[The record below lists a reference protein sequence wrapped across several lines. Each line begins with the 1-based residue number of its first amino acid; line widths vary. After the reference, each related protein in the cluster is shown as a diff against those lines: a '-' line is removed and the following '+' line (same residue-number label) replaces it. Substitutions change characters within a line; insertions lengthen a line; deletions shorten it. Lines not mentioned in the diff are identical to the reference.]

1 MSRLVL
7 FLLIT
12 LFLNTWAGNE
22 RFLHATTQS
31 QGRSPQERGAS
42 VARQVQDRE
51 AGRDSRTSMRMRLF
65 DRQGRM
71 RERALSIL
79 SMKGGSGRA
88 VPGDRSLTRFT
99 YPNDI
104 NGTGFL
110 VWENPDGEDERFLFL
125 PSLGRVRRIA
135 GNETQDSFVGS
146 DFTYE
151 DIGGREF
158 NDYTYTLLDDTSR
171 WTAPDGTTHPVFRLE
186 SRTKDVKARFPR
198 VISLVRQDNF
208 VVVRGEVHNRR
219 DELQKVFDVRK
230 LDKVSGIWTVFEM
243 VMADSLQKT
252 RTELVVEKIEYNV
265 GLTAADFSR
274 RELER
279 GGGR

>member
-22 RFLHATTQS
+22 RFLQATTQA
-31 QGRSPQERGAS
+31 QGRSPQERGAW

-51 AGRDSRTSMRMRLF
+51 AGRDNRTAMRMRLF

-79 SMKGGSGRA
+79 GMKGGPGRA

-158 NDYTYTLLDDTSR
+158 NDYTYTLIDDTSR
-171 WTAPDGTTHPVFRLE
+171 WTAPDGTLHPVFRLE
-186 SRTKDVKARFPR
+186 SRNKDVKARFPR

-208 VVVRGEVHNRR
+208 VVVRGEIHNRR

-230 LDKVSGIWTVFEM
+230 LDRVSGIWTVFEM
-243 VMADSLQKT
+243 VMADTLQKT
-252 RTELVVEKIEYNV
+252 RTELVVEKVEYNV

-279 GGGR
+279 GGR

>member
-1 MSRLVL
+1 MSRLL
-7 FLLIT
+7 SFFLIT
-12 LFLNTWAGNE
+12 LFLNTWAGDE
-22 RFLHATTQS
+22 RFS
-31 QGRSPQERGAS
+31 QQDRGTW
-42 VARQVQDRE
+42 VARQVQDRDT
-51 AGRDSRTSMRMRLF
+51 GRDSRTTMRMRLF
-65 DRQGRM
+65 DRQGRA

-79 SMKGGSGRA
+79 GMKGGPGRA

-110 VWENPDGEDERFLFL
+110 VWENPDGEDERFLYL

-158 NDYTYTLLDDTSR
+158 TDYTYALLDDTSR
-171 WTAPDGTTHPVFRLE
+171 WSAPDGTAHPVYRLE
-186 SRTKDVKARFPR
+186 STSRDPKARFPR
-198 VISLVRQDNF
+198 VVSLVRQDNF
-208 VVVRGEVHNRR
+208 VVVHGEIHNRRGEV
-219 DELQKVFDVRK
+219 QKIFDVRK
-230 LDKVSGIWTVFEM
+230 LDRVSGIWTVLEM
-243 VMADSLQKT
+243 SMADTLQKT
-252 RTELVVEKIEYNV
+252 RTELVVEKAEYNV
-265 GLTAADFSR
+265 GLTAADFTR

-279 GGGR
+279 GGR

>member
-22 RFLHATTQS
+22 RFLQAATQS
-31 QGRSPQERGAS
+31 QGRSPQERGAW

-51 AGRDSRTSMRMRLF
+51 AGRDNRTAMRMRLF

-79 SMKGGSGRA
+79 GMKGGAGRP

-158 NDYTYTLLDDTSR
+158 NDYTYTLLDDTGR

-186 SRTKDVKARFPR
+186 SRNKDVKARFPR

-208 VVVRGEVHNRR
+208 VVVRGEIHNRR
-219 DELQKVFDVRK
+219 GELQKVFDVRK

-243 VMADSLQKT
+243 VMADALQKT
-252 RTELVVEKIEYNV
+252 RTELVVEKVEYNV

-279 GGGR
+279 GGR